1 MKLKITTVGNSA
13 GVILPKDL
21 LARLRLEKGDE
32 LHALETPDG
41 IRLTVYDP
49 TLAEQMEVAEQ
60 VMAPVLAH
68 RSMVSGYV
76 SPMPTMPPTFCSL
89 PVTESALRQSATSRW
104 RVLSASGQ

>member
-21 LARLRLEKGDE
+21 LARLRREKGDE

-60 VMAPVLAH
+60 VMRSRRTLLHKLA
-68 RSMVSGYV
+68 
-76 SPMPTMPPTFCSL
+76 
-89 PVTESALRQSATSRW
+89 Q
-104 RVLSASGQ
+104 

>member
-60 VMAPVLAH
+60 VMRSRRSLLHKLA
-68 RSMVSGYV
+68 
-76 SPMPTMPPTFCSL
+76 
-89 PVTESALRQSATSRW
+89 Q
-104 RVLSASGQ
+104 